1 MDDNLKIRYEE
12 LKRKN
17 SEFVRKN
24 NWKRNIMLQ
33 DCLALLGDKAEILP
47 VDIQDEIIRDVNDI
61 LEKNYNNFAK
71 CGDIDS
77 IEAVLKDWYGETAY
91 IVWNEIKLPVVKCTI
106 SEIANNIS
114 SIVEIDFETMIVSE
128 GCCVCVRID
137 DYNMVFVYRK

>member
-17 SEFVRKN
+17 AEFVRKN

-33 DCLALLGDKAEILP
+33 ECLALLGDKAEILP
-47 VDIQDEIIRDVNDI
+47 IDIQDEIIRNVNDI
-61 LEKNYNNFAK
+61 LRSNYNNFAK
-71 CGDIDS
+71 CGDIDN
-77 IEAVLKDWYGETAY
+77 IEAVLKEWYGETAY
-91 IVWNEIKLPVVKCTI
+91 IVWNEIKLPVVKCTV

-114 SIVEIDFETMIVSE
+114 SIVEVDFETMIVSE

-137 DYNMVFVYRK
+137 DYDMVFVYRK